1 MPNMKAAV
9 IATGLALLTLATPAY
24 ASWAENANS
33 RYPVFTGTNA
43 SLARAQARAHS
54 GRYYHRHSVRRV
66 RHHPVYYR

>member
-1 MPNMKAAV
+1 MKAAL

-43 SLARAQARAHS
+43 SLARAQADTRH
-54 GRYYHRHSVRRV
+54 GYRHRYPVRRI
-66 RHHPVYYR
+66 RHHAPYYR